1 MAELLIEIWPRAAI
15 ERTAAGQ
22 TATGGSSR
30 AARRAAAEREARLP
44 ERDRALGPSSGYP
57 YASTHFFNKQLFY
70 TYGMSYILIAGHW
83 VLQSCLPQKD
93 SFRVR

>member
-22 TATGGSSR
+22 AATGGSSR

-44 ERDRALGPSSGYP
+44 ERERALGPSSGYP
-57 YASTHFFNKQLFY
+57 HASLLFLTMQL
-70 TYGMSYILIAGHW
+70 
-83 VLQSCLPQKD
+83 VLYCGL
-93 SFRVR
+93 